1 MTPARDIE
9 AARQRLPFFPLPR
22 AVLFPGAL
30 MPLHI
35 FEPRYRQMIAEALA
49 GHGALAM
56 ALPLASADPSAFEPE
71 VHEIAGLGWIV
82 AHERLRDGRFNILLE
97 GAARVRLHEL
107 PREVPYRIARA
118 EVLPEPIGTEVG
130 RAQVLVSLATQIAVR
145 VRRHEPRFELDL
157 PREAPLGVLCDRL
170 AHTLV
175 RDTAVR
181 QRLLEA
187 LDLGT
192 RIGILESAL
201 AELLHELGTIEGGGP
216 SGLS

>member
-1 MTPARDIE
+1 MTAARDIG
-9 AARQRLPFFPLPR
+9 AACQRLPFFPLPR

-30 MPLHI
+30 LPLHI
-35 FEPRYRQMIAEALA
+35 FEPRYRQMIADALA

-56 ALPLASADPSAFEPE
+56 ALPLASADPNAPEPE

-82 AHERLRDGRFNILLE
+82 AHDRLRDGRYHILLE

-118 EVLPEPIGTEVG
+118 EVLPEPMGAADG
-130 RAQVLVSLATQIAVR
+130 RAQVLLSLATQIAVR
-145 VRRHEPRFELDL
+145 ARRHEPRFELDL
-157 PREAPLGVLCDRL
+157 PSEVPLGVLCDRL

-175 RDTAVR
+175 RDPAVR

-187 LDLGT
+187 VDLGP
-192 RIGILESAL
+192 RIEVLESSL
-201 AELLHELGTIEGGGP
+201 AELLHELGTMEGGPG
-216 SGLS
+216 GLS